1 MAYSIRYLP
10 RAVRQLDEIFT
21 YIADRNPAAAGRV
34 VGTIRRII
42 ERLGDFPY
50 SSRPSEVPGVRE
62 LPIVRYPYIVF
73 YAVDDEARE
82 VRVLRVRHTSQDPA
96 RHLSD

>member
-10 RAVRQLDEIFT
+10 RAVRQLDEIFI
-21 YIADRNPAAAGRV
+21 YIADRNPTAAGRV
-34 VGTIRRII
+34 VGTIRRSI

-50 SSRPSEVPGVRE
+50 SSRLSEVPGVRE

-82 VRVLRVRHTSQDPA
+82 IHILRVRHTSQDPA